1 MKLLIALVLGLLSLG
16 ATPPQKPVVEKPFHL
31 PNRSTVET
39 TDKMWEQ
46 SAIVIEGV
54 VTSSRTVVT
63 PPIAPNDRFPLI
75 QTAHDIQ
82 VLEVFK
88 ADARVTQPGQRIT
101 VRQTGGDLDKG
112 THIERLVPDGIP
124 IYTQGARYIL
134 FLQFHDLPASPFY
147 SNGPFGPDGV
157 YKVTNG
163 RIETPSTREMATRN
177 ARKSVDAFRGELR
190 ALRGRQV
197 SPGASFAGAFLAG
210 HARKRRSAH

>member
-1 MKLLIALVLGLLSLG
+1 MLSWCPPAAELMKPLTALVVGLLSLG
-16 ATPPQKPVVEKPFHL
+16 ATPPQKPVVEKPFQL
-31 PNRSTVET
+31 PNPSRLET
-39 TDKMWEQ
+39 TDKMWGQ

-63 PPIAPNDRFPLI
+63 PPLVPNDRFPLI

-112 THIERLVPDGIP
+112 THIERLVPEGTP

-134 FLQFHDLPASPFY
+134 FLQFHDLPDHPFY
-147 SNGPFGPDGV
+147 SNSGFGPDGV
-157 YKVTNG
+157 YKVING
-163 RIETPSTREMATRN
+163 RIETPSTRDMATRN
-177 ARKSVDAFRGELR
+177 ADKGADALRGELR
-190 ALRGRQV
+190 AHRGR
-197 SPGASFAGAFLAG
+197 
-210 HARKRRSAH
+210 H